1 MKNLAELPSYFWLT
15 SSELKQPV
23 HDDVTYTSQALK
35 QDLRRVRI
43 AWDDCQANRDRDA
56 IYSYLK
62 AVFDLV
68 AWWAA
73 ESRAIER
80 GRKALRLHNIVP
92 TDHDEP
98 FAAVI
103 RCSSDPAKVDKRTRS
118 KWSRVLRYVLEHKL
132 PSEPL
137 DQFIKRKGR
146 INACAERFT
155 QYLGRRRGRC
165 RWCVPAKS

>member
-23 HDDVTYTSQALK
+23 QDDVAYTIRALQ
-35 QDLRRVRI
+35 QDLRRVRN

-73 ESRAIER
+73 EGRAIER

-92 TDHDEP
+92 SDHNEP
-98 FAAVI
+98 FAAII
-103 RCSSDPAKVDKRTRS
+103 RCTSDPAKVDKRTRS
-118 KWSRVLRYVLEHKL
+118 KWSRVLRYALECKSH
-132 PSEPL
+132 SESL
-137 DQFIKRKGR
+137 DAFIKRKGG
-146 INACAERFT
+146 INACASRFT
-155 QYLGRRRGRC
+155 RVLGSCRYGR
-165 RWCVPAKS
+165 AQ